1 VGRKRKDKGQKQ
13 PLEDLYSPDHPR
25 RSALKLRLH
34 LRFRSGYTPRME
46 DMEDRGDLGGFDWEG
61 ADDIT
66 ALSDGDL
73 RRLLDVLIEEERV
86 ASYRL
91 EVLRGRIELIRA
103 ERVGRGVA
111 TLSPEDLARALLGD
125 SPGGERE

>member
-1 VGRKRKDKGQKQ
+1 
-13 PLEDLYSPDHPR
+13 
-25 RSALKLRLH
+25 
-34 LRFRSGYTPRME
+34 
-46 DMEDRGDLGGFDWEG
+46 MEDRGELRGFDWEG

-73 RRLLDVLIEEERV
+73 RRLLDALIEEERV

-111 TLSPEDLARALLGD
+111 ALSAEDLARVLLD
-125 SPGGERE
+125 ESPGGGRE